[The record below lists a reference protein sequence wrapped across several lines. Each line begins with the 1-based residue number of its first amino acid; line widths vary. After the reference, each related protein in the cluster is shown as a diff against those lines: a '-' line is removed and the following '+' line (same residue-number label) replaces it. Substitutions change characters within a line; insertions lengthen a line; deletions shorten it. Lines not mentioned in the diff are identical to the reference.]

1 MYFWGNGFLNFANM
15 CLTYY
20 SFMTKFFDLA
30 LVMNLLGSCAT
41 KISFLTKL
49 DLISN
54 EPFF

>member
-41 KISFLTKL
+41 KISFLTK
-49 DLISN
+49 
-54 EPFF
+54 F